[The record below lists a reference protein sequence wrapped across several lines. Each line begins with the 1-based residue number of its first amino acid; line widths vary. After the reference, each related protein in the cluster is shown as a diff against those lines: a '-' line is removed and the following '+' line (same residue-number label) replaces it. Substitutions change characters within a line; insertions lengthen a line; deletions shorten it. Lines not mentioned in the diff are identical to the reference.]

1 MKFASMLRRLR
12 NAQGGGA
19 RSTARSAST
28 PYYEPPVAE
37 AGGNQTVLVGETVS
51 FNGSAFDWQ

>member
-12 NAQGGGA
+12 NTQSGMG
-19 RSTARSAST
+19 STARSGST

-37 AGGNQTVLVGETVS
+37 AGSNQTVLVGRDSE
-51 FNGSAFDWQ
+51 FQWFRFERQ